1 MSYCQL
7 RKLVYIW
14 ILFYVAGSLS
24 AQRWT
29 PEDDFK
35 HIKTFDTVLNKT
47 VSELSQI
54 RPIEKDNIQYFTN
67 KQYDQIERL
76 YFRYNLCMRSLFDII
91 NAYKDFSSESKYKKN
106 NVQAFILGYCAT
118 LTVYKYSAEL
128 VLSTSNNQLL
138 IDKLNEEYPR
148 TEIKG
153 QGIDFIISTITNP
166 DYLNN
171 LDIANEFYQRE
182 LKKNNNLNNSS
193 EFSTFID
200 DLLSMTTKLSLV
212 YERHRKTILD
222 NYTIL
227 PLEAADLM
235 QVTTIEETVN
245 DMINTAGSQLK
256 AIQEFLFTLTADV
269 RMPLVEGIKLTRRQK
284 RSFKRS
290 LKPGDIILTF
300 SSGYL
305 SNLILPG
312 YFKHVL
318 TYTGEQS
325 TKNKYIK
332 DIRLKPE
339 QQNLIKSDHDII
351 EANSDG
357 VRTTYIENYLNG
369 YADRIIVFRPILS
382 DNQIDSVMKNMYSF
396 IGMDYDFDFDL
407 DNGEKQTCSEIIYRS
422 YNGIG
427 NIRLDLEDIFGVT
440 TLSGDYLLQY
450 FINDPN
456 TELISLLIEHETKA
470 GKAVFLNDKN
480 ARLYLKEKV
489 PEIVSVR
496 N

>member
-1 MSYCQL
+1 MSHPQL
-7 RKLVYIW
+7 RGLIYIL
-14 ILFYVAGSLS
+14 IALCFVDSLS

-35 HIKTFDTVLNKT
+35 HIKTFDTILNKT
-47 VSELSQI
+47 VSEISQI
-54 RPIEKDNIQYFTN
+54 KPIEKDNIQYFTN
-67 KQYDQIERL
+67 KQYDKIERL
-76 YFRYNLCMRSLFDII
+76 YFRYNLCLRSLFDII
-91 NAYKDFSSESKYKKN
+91 NAYKDFSSEYKYKKS
-106 NVQAFILGYCAT
+106 NVHAFILGYCAT

-128 VLSTSNNQLL
+128 VLSTANNQLL
-138 IDKLNEEYPR
+138 IQKLNEEYPR

-153 QGIDFIISTITNP
+153 QGIDFIISTLTNP

-171 LDIANEFYQRE
+171 LDIANEFYHRE
-182 LKKNNNLNNSS
+182 INENKNLNKSS
-193 EFSTFID
+193 EFSAFID
-200 DLLSMTTKLSLV
+200 ELLSRTTKLSLV
-212 YERHRKTILD
+212 YEKYRQTILD

-235 QVTTIEETVN
+235 QVTTIEETVS

-284 RSFKRS
+284 KFFKKS
-290 LKPGDIILTF
+290 LKPGDIILTY

-312 YFKHVL
+312 YFKHVFS
-318 TYTGEQS
+318 YTGEQNK
-325 TKNKYIK
+325 KNKYIK
-332 DIRLKPE
+332 DIRLKPD
-339 QQNLIKSDHDII
+339 QQKLINPDHNII

-357 VRTTYIENYLNG
+357 VSTRYIDNYLNG
-369 YADRIIVFRPILS
+369 YADRIIVFRPQLS
-382 DNQIDSVMKNMYSF
+382 DDQIDSVMKNMYSF

-427 NIRLDLEDIFGVT
+427 NIKLDLEDIFGVT
-440 TLSGDYLLQY
+440 TLSGNYLLRY
-450 FINDPN
+450 FFNDPHTN
-456 TELISLLIEHETKA
+456 IISLLVEHETKT
-470 GKAVFLNDKN
+470 GRAVH
-480 ARLYLKEKV
+480 LKEKDARIYLEKKV
-489 PEIVSVR
+489 PELVSPK
-496 N
+496 

>member
-1 MSYCQL
+1 MAHLQL
-7 RKLVYIW
+7 RE
-14 ILFYVAGSLS
+14 LFYILIVLCFVGSLS

-35 HIKTFDTVLNKT
+35 HIKTFDKVLKKT
-47 VSELSQI
+47 VNEISQI
-54 RPIEKDNIQYFTN
+54 SPIEKDNIQYFTN

-76 YFRYNLCMRSLFDII
+76 YFRYNLCIRSLFDII
-91 NAYKDFSSESKYKKN
+91 NEYKDFSSESRYKKS

-128 VLSTSNNQLL
+128 VLSTANNQLL

-166 DYLNN
+166 EYLNN
-171 LDIANEFYQRE
+171 LDIANEFYKRE
-182 LKKNNNLNNSS
+182 INENKSLNKSP
-193 EFSTFID
+193 EFSAFID
-200 DLLSMTTKLSLV
+200 ELLSMTTKLRLV
-212 YERHRKTILD
+212 YEKHRLTIID

-227 PLEAADLM
+227 PLEAAELM

-256 AIQEFLFTLTADV
+256 AIQEFLFTLTADI

-284 RSFKRS
+284 KALKKS

-312 YFKHVL
+312 YFKHVFS
-318 TYTGEQS
+318 YTGEQNK
-325 TKNKYIK
+325 KNKYIK
-332 DIRLKPE
+332 NIRLKPD
-339 QQNLIKSDHDII
+339 QKNLIKSDHDIV

-357 VRTTYIENYLNG
+357 VSTTYIENYLNG
-369 YADRIIVFRPILS
+369 YADRIIVFRPLLN
-382 DNQIDSVMKNMYSF
+382 DDQIDSVMKNIYSF

-427 NIRLDLEDIFGVT
+427 NIKLDLEDIFGVT

-450 FINDPN
+450 FFNDPHTN
-456 TELISLLIEHETKA
+456 LITLLVEHETKA
-470 GKAVFLNDKN
+470 GRAVLLKEQD
-480 ARLYLKEKV
+480 ARIYLKKKV
-489 PEIVSVR
+489 PELVSSK

>member
-1 MSYCQL
+1 M
-7 RKLVYIW
+7 
-14 ILFYVAGSLS
+14 
-24 AQRWT
+24 
-29 PEDDFK
+29 
-35 HIKTFDTVLNKT
+35 
-47 VSELSQI
+47 
-54 RPIEKDNIQYFTN
+54 
-67 KQYDQIERL
+67 
-76 YFRYNLCMRSLFDII
+76 
-91 NAYKDFSSESKYKKN
+91 
-106 NVQAFILGYCAT
+106 
-118 LTVYKYSAEL
+118 
-128 VLSTSNNQLL
+128 
-138 IDKLNEEYPR
+138 
-148 TEIKG
+148 
-153 QGIDFIISTITNP
+153 
-166 DYLNN
+166 NN

-182 LKKNNNLNNSS
+182 LNKNNSLNNSS

-200 DLLSMTTKLSLV
+200 ELLSMTTKLSSV
-212 YERHRKTILD
+212 YEKHRQTILD

-339 QQNLIKSDHDII
+339 QQNLIKPDHDII

-369 YADRIIVFRPILS
+369 YADRIIVFRPILNN
-382 DNQIDSVMKNMYSF
+382 DQIDSVMKN
-396 IGMDYDFDFDL
+396 IGKPFW
-407 DNGEKQTCSEIIYRS
+407 TI
-422 YNGIG
+422 
-427 NIRLDLEDIFGVT
+427 T
-440 TLSGDYLLQY
+440 QY
-450 FINDPN
+450 F
-456 TELISLLIEHETKA
+456 L
-470 GKAVFLNDKN
+470 
-480 ARLYLKEKV
+480 
-489 PEIVSVR
+489 
-496 N
+496 

>member
-1 MSYCQL
+1 
-7 RKLVYIW
+7 
-14 ILFYVAGSLS
+14 
-24 AQRWT
+24 
-29 PEDDFK
+29 
-35 HIKTFDTVLNKT
+35 
-47 VSELSQI
+47 
-54 RPIEKDNIQYFTN
+54 
-67 KQYDQIERL
+67 
-76 YFRYNLCMRSLFDII
+76 
-91 NAYKDFSSESKYKKN
+91 
-106 NVQAFILGYCAT
+106 
-118 LTVYKYSAEL
+118 
-128 VLSTSNNQLL
+128 
-138 IDKLNEEYPR
+138 
-148 TEIKG
+148 
-153 QGIDFIISTITNP
+153 
-166 DYLNN
+166 
-171 LDIANEFYQRE
+171 
-182 LKKNNNLNNSS
+182 
-193 EFSTFID
+193 
-200 DLLSMTTKLSLV
+200 MTTKLSLV
-212 YERHRKTILD
+212 YEKHRKTILD

-227 PLEAADLM
+227 PLEAANLM

-284 RSFKRS
+284 KSFKRS

-332 DIRLKPE
+332 NIRLKPE
-339 QQNLIKSDHDII
+339 QLNLIKPDHNII

-427 NIRLDLEDIFGVT
+427 NIKLDLEDIFGVT
-440 TLSGDYLLQY
+440 TLSGDYRLQ
-450 FINDPN
+450 
-456 TELISLLIEHETKA
+456 
-470 GKAVFLNDKN
+470 
-480 ARLYLKEKV
+480 
-489 PEIVSVR
+489 
-496 N
+496 

>member
-1 MSYCQL
+1 MSHPQL
-7 RKLVYIW
+7 RGLIYIL
-14 ILFYVAGSLS
+14 IALCFVDSLS

-35 HIKTFDTVLNKT
+35 HIKTFDAVLSKT
-47 VSELSQI
+47 VSEISQI
-54 RPIEKDNIQYFTN
+54 RPVEKDNIQYFTN

-76 YFRYNLCMRSLFDII
+76 YFRYNLCTRSLFDII
-91 NAYKDFSSESKYKKN
+91 NEYKDFSSESRYKKR

-153 QGIDFIISTITNP
+153 QGIDFIISTLTNP

-171 LDIANEFYQRE
+171 LDIANEFYKRE
-182 LKKNNNLNNSS
+182 LNKNKSLDKPS
-193 EFSTFID
+193 EFSEFID
-200 DLLSMTTKLSLV
+200 ELLSMTTKLSLF
-212 YERHRKTILD
+212 YEKHKQTILD

-227 PLEAADLM
+227 PLEAADIM

-269 RMPLVEGIKLTRRQK
+269 RMPLVEGIKLNRRQK
-284 RSFKRS
+284 KSFKKS
-290 LKPGDIILTF
+290 LKPGDIILTY

-312 YFKHVL
+312 YFKHVFS
-318 TYTGEQS
+318 YTGEQKR
-325 TKNKYIK
+325 KNRYINN
-332 DIRLKPE
+332 IRLKLD
-339 QQNLIKSDHDII
+339 QHNLIKPDHDII

-357 VRTTYIENYLNG
+357 VRTTYLEDYLNG
-369 YADRIIVFRPILS
+369 YADRIIVFRPLLN

-440 TLSGDYLLQY
+440 TLSGNYLLRY
-450 FINDPN
+450 FFNDPHTN
-456 TELISLLIEHETKA
+456 LITLIVEHETKP
-470 GKAVFLNDKN
+470 GRAVLMKEKG
-480 ARLYLKEKV
+480 ARLYLKQNV
-489 PEIVSVR
+489 PELISAR
-496 N
+496 K